1 MILHVQLRNKAHHLS
16 TKSMTQLA
24 HGLSSIIKGEEI
36 HIREFS
42 FQKCLRDTS
51 HETRVIQVCQVFK
64 STLQITLHVVIS
76 HQNVLEVV
84 WFTKFLE
91 NCSF

>member
-51 HETRVIQVCQVFK
+51 HETRVI
-64 STLQITLHVVIS
+64 
-76 HQNVLEVV
+76 
-84 WFTKFLE
+84 
-91 NCSF
+91 